1 MLLGLANVG
10 TSLAAVPTAV
20 GEGGFQ
26 SIAPYAL
33 LIDADTGTVLF
44 EKNADA
50 LMAPASTAKIMTA
63 EVVFHEIKEGRLRL
77 DDKFLVSEHAWRT
90 GGAPSHGSAMFAVP
104 NSRIA
109 VEDLI
114 KGLVIDSGNDAAIVL
129 AEGIAG
135 SEEQFAAMMNRRARE
150 IGMTKSTF
158 TNPWGRG
165 DPGQKVT
172 ARDMAVLADYVITTY
187 PALYR
192 YFGQRDFTWDRVH
205 QLNRNPLLTMN
216 IGADGLKTGDLT
228 QSGYGI
234 VGSAVQKGERLILV
248 LNGLRTGRDRS
259 NESLKLLDWGFRS
272 FEPKQLYAAGETV
285 GAAKVYGGAESEVP
299 LVTEK
304 PVAMLVPRGNDERLT
319 GKIVYK
325 GPLSAPVEKGAKV
338 AEIKIFRNGTEI
350 LSAPLRTAEAVPV
363 GSLPHRAMD
372 AGLEFLTTLIRQ
384 NFTRH

>member
-1 MLLGLANVG
+1 MLLCLVNAG

-20 GEGGFQ
+20 GEGFQ

-44 EKNADA
+44 EKNADT

-150 IGMTKSTF
+150 IGLTKSTF

-172 ARDMAVLADYVITTY
+172 ARDMATLADYVIETY
-187 PALYR
+187 PQFYG
-192 YFGQRDFTWDRVH
+192 YFGQRDFTWDKVH

-216 IGADGLKTGDLT
+216 IGADGLKTGDLA

-272 FEPKQLYAAGETV
+272 FEPKQLYAAGETI
-285 GAAKVYGGAESEVP
+285 GTAKVYGGTESEVP
-299 LVTEK
+299 LTTDK

-319 GKIVYK
+319 GKIVYT
-325 GPLSAPVEKGAKV
+325 GPLTAPVQKGAKV
-338 AEIKIFRNGTEI
+338 AEVKIFRNGTEI
-350 LSAPLRTAEAVPV
+350 LSAPLRTAVAVPV